1 MVSFEKEVIIEIIEK
16 LLLLGKNSN
25 LTPEDRNQLQI
36 VIAILELK
44 ILKSQATNPFN
55 KNNKDKMGTKEN
67 NYLFGNSN

>member
-55 KNNKDKMGTKEN
+55 KNNKDEMGTKEN